1 MELDG
6 LEFSLAEAGIARLVH
21 EASVG
26 STMDRAH
33 ALAADGAPSGTLV
46 LADVQRAARG
56 RGGKPWSSELGD
68 GLWFTLVERRVDPA
82 ALTVLSIRVGLAVA
96 TAVSRWC
103 DGRLGLKWPND
114 VLVAPHGDRNPAP
127 SALRKLAGILV
138 EARWR
143 DGQPEWV
150 AIGVGVNFREPR
162 SMLPGVRASS
172 LRAGTSRGQVLTALV
187 PELRRVAGMA
197 GLLSEDELEAWRALD
212 FMTGRRCLQPTV
224 GEVLGIAAD
233 GALRVAQSTSLPDIV
248 SSRTVYCRSGSLVLQ
263 EEVSAC

>member
-6 LEFSLAEAGIARLVH
+6 VEFSLADAGVVRLVH

-56 RGGKPWSSELGD
+56 RGGKPWSSELGN
-68 GLWFTLVERRVDPA
+68 GIWFTLIERRIDAA
-82 ALTVLSIRVGLAVA
+82 ALRVLSIRVGLAVA
-96 TAVSRWC
+96 KALTRWC
-103 DGRLGLKWPND
+103 DGRVGLKWPND
-114 VLVAPHGDRNPAP
+114 VLVAPYGDRNLPRE
-127 SALRKLAGILV
+127 ALRKLSGILV

-150 AIGVGVNFREPR
+150 AVGVGINLREPR
-162 SMLPGVRASS
+162 TMLPDVRAGA
-172 LRAGTSRGQVLTALV
+172 LRAGTSRAQVLAALL
-187 PELRRVAGMA
+187 PELRRAASMP

-212 FMTGRRCLQPTV
+212 LMSGRHCVQPAV
-224 GEVLGIAAD
+224 GEVLGIAPD
-233 GALRVAQSTSLPDIV
+233 GALRVAHAKSDSDMASRRV
-248 SSRTVYCRSGSLVLQ
+248 SCCRSGSLILQ